1 LRGGVTRLRS
11 VLLNAG
17 LECSTGPESVNLNEA
32 PIRGFY

>member
-1 LRGGVTRLRS
+1 